1 VADEERWGRRVER
14 ERAARKE
21 AERLLEHKSLE
32 LYEANQAL
40 HALAAGLERQVAERT
55 DELAGALRRAE
66 EATRAK
72 SEFLALMSHEI
83 RTPMN
88 GILGM
93 AQLLELSTLDAEQR
107 SWVEAVRASG
117 DTLLV
122 LINDILDF
130 SKIEAGRME
139 LELRPFDLRHELG
152 SLVELYRPMVE
163 AKSLR
168 LDVSVGE
175 LPPAVVGDSARLRQ
189 IIGNLLSNAIKFT
202 HRGSIGLVVTTS
214 GETGGALRLDIHVRD
229 TGIGIP
235 AERLHRLFKVFGQ
248 GDASTTRLYGGT
260 GLGLVICERLAAAMG
275 GSIRVESALGVGTT
289 FHVHVSLHHAASA
302 RIEPVA
308 FAALPV
314 EVARLRVLVV
324 DDNAVNRTLARALLS
339 KLGVEADL
347 VATGR
352 EAVVAA
358 HMGEYQVIFM
368 DMQMPELDGLE
379 ATRVIRGLELSRQ
392 PYIVALTANAFE
404 ADRELCLAA
413 GMDDFLAK
421 PFRLDDLRRR
431 LCAYAVGAAVAG

>member
-1 VADEERWGRRVER
+1 
-14 ERAARKE
+14 
-21 AERLLEHKSLE
+21 
-32 LYEANQAL
+32 
-40 HALAAGLERQVAERT
+40 
-55 DELAGALRRAE
+55 
-66 EATRAK
+66 
-72 SEFLALMSHEI
+72 
-83 RTPMN
+83 
-88 GILGM
+88 
-93 AQLLELSTLDAEQR
+93 
-107 SWVEAVRASG
+107 
-117 DTLLV
+117 
-122 LINDILDF
+122 
-130 SKIEAGRME
+130 
-139 LELRPFDLRHELG
+139 
-152 SLVELYRPMVE
+152 
-163 AKSLR
+163 
-168 LDVSVGE
+168 
-175 LPPAVVGDSARLRQ
+175 
-189 IIGNLLSNAIKFT
+189 
-202 HRGSIGLVVTTS
+202 VVTTS